1 MPKLIDIEIRELSRD
16 ELVRLHERR
25 ATMPTIKVIRDSH
38 HQLARLTALGL
49 DRKEICEQTGYSY
62 NRLAV
67 LAVDP
72 AFKELVAEKR
82 KTIDQAFAASADV
95 YADLATRNMIAAER
109 HIADQ
114 IDQLDAEGEL
124 LPVKTALAIS
134 RDAADRFGY
143 GKRNTQLNV
152 NVDFAKNLEGMLR
165 RSGKGGVASSST
177 PAPVPPVMIDV
188 TPLPLSSPPA
198 SPEAATESPRR
209 SEPRTPPSGESLR
222 RNVA

>member
-25 ATMPTIKVIRDSH
+25 AASPTIKVIRDSH

-49 DRKEICEQTGYSY
+49 DRREICEQTGYSY

-114 IDQLDAEGEL
+114 LDQLDAEGEL
-124 LPVKTALAIS
+124 LPIKTALAIS

-165 RSGKGGVASSST
+165 RSGKGGTAS
-177 PAPVPPVMIDV
+177 PLQPPTIDAV
-188 TPLPLSSPPA
+188 PLPISSHSS
-198 SPEAATESPRR
+198 SPEAATEAPER
-209 SEPRTPPSGESLR
+209 SEPRTPPLRDVLR
-222 RNVA
+222 RAVG